1 MIILAYSLVC
11 LIFGTTFLAIKI
23 GVDAG
28 APPFFSAGL
37 RFFAAGAALLLWMSW
52 KRKASLSL
60 LLRKETALTGLG
72 LTFGTFAA
80 LYWAEQYVSS
90 GLAAVLSATGP
101 IMILLLQTFL
111 LRQKASP
118 LSLAGCLIGFT
129 GVLLLVLP
137 SLSLSASPLWLAG
150 CAVILIGEWAYASG
164 TLYTRTVTAR
174 LPDVHPIALNAAQ
187 MIYGGAL
194 MLLLSLFAERPS
206 ISFLLSWEAAG
217 SFLYLTVIGSM
228 VGHSLYYWLVAKTN
242 PVFPST
248 WLYISPPIAV
258 GVGILF
264 YGETVSWM
272 TLLGVITII
281 SGTMLVNAKA
291 LKQLL
296 TRFIPSPSVD
306 RRYAGTAALEQ
317 GLRMHK
323 KINSE
328 D

>member
-28 APPFFSAGL
+28 APPFFTAGL
-37 RFFAAGAALLLWMSW
+37 RFFTAGALLLLWMCLR
-52 KRKASLSL
+52 RKASFSL
-60 LLRKETALTGLG
+60 LLRKETLLTGLG

-80 LYWAEQYVSS
+80 LYWSEQYVSS

-101 IMILLLQTFL
+101 MMILLLQTFL
-111 LRQKASP
+111 LRQKASS

-137 SLSLSASPLWLAG
+137 NLSLQVSPLWFAG
-150 CAVILIGEWAYASG
+150 CAVVLIGECAYASG
-164 TLYTRTVTAR
+164 TLYTRTVIAR

-194 MLLLSLFAERPS
+194 MLLLSVFTERPS
-206 ISFLLSWEAAG
+206 AGFMLSWPVAG
-217 SFLYLTVIGSM
+217 SFLYLTVVGSM
-228 VGHSLYYWLVAKTN
+228 IGHSLYYWLVAKTD
-242 PVFPST
+242 PIFPST

-258 GVGILF
+258 GAGILF
-264 YGETVSWM
+264 YGEMVSWL

-281 SGTMLVNAKA
+281 FGTMLVNAGA

-296 TRFIPSPSVD
+296 AKLA
-306 RRYAGTAALEQ
+306 AGKAAERHFAGAASWRQ
-317 GLRMHK
+317 GFRLHQK
-323 KINSE
+323 ANNE